1 MHMNTV
7 NATSPNSNGPALG
20 AIVTLTGAVVGTSRL
35 PDGRTSYLVQFD
47 RKGKTARDWFFAEDV
62 ADLGF
67 DD

>member
-1 MHMNTV
+1 MDAQTV
-7 NATSPNSNGPALG
+7 NDSGLALG
-20 AIVTLTGAVVGTSRL
+20 AIVTMTGAVVGTSRL

-47 RKGKTARDWFFAEDV
+47 RKGETARDWFFAEDV

>member
-1 MHMNTV
+1 MNTNTV
-7 NATSPNSNGPALG
+7 NESGLALG
-20 AIVTLTGAVVGTSRL
+20 AIVSLTGAVVGTSRL

-47 RKGKTARDWFFAEDV
+47 RKGETARDWFFAEDV